1 MESFNQGAS
10 SCNIGALGSVLRR
23 LESNLQCTGVDTP
36 VELIKNDHS
45 SGNSQELYVTLGN
58 LFPGFFRDNPVPKK
72 NNQCLILGLM
82 QKH

>member
-36 VELIKNDHS
+36 AELIQKT
-45 SGNSQELYVTLGN
+45 TLLVIARGCMS
-58 LFPGFFRDNPVPKK
+58 P
-72 NNQCLILGLM
+72 
-82 QKH
+82 